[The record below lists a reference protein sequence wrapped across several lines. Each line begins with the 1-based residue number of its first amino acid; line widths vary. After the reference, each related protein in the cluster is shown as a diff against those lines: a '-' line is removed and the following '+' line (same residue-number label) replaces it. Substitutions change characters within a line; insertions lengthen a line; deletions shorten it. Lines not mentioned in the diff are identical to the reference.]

1 MLHDV
6 CDNAMHQQKQ
16 HASLADARA
25 SLAVEFFSFINM
37 NLLIRSERASDDCMR
52 ILKYA
57 PILTG
62 AAYELVSGLQCSHSH

>member
-1 MLHDV
+1 V

-37 NLLIRSERASDDCMR
+37 NLLIRSERATACADSNRRGVRAR
-52 ILKYA
+52 IRTVVTSA
-57 PILTG
+57 R
-62 AAYELVSGLQCSHSH
+62 AVA